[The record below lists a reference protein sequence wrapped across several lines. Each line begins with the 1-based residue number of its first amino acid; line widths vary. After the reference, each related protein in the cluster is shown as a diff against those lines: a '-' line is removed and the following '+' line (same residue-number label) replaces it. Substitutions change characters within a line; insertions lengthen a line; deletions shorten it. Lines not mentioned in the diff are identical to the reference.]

1 MYRIGIDLGGTNI
14 VAAVVDNNYQIIAKA
29 SCKTALPRP
38 AQEIVADICR
48 LSVDAVAK
56 AGITFDDVLLVGIG
70 SPGTCNRATGVVE
83 YANNLGFENLPL
95 QKMVEESL
103 GKPVYIENDAN
114 AAAYGEYVA
123 GAAKGTDSCVC
134 VTLGTGVGSG
144 IILDG
149 MILSGSNS
157 AGGELGHTVIVAGG
171 EPCTCGRKGCWESY
185 SSATALIRQTRRAME
200 ENKDSAMWELAP
212 TLDLVD
218 GRTAFDGMRQGDAAA
233 KAVVDRYIELLGCG
247 VANVINIFQP
257 DVVCIGGGIS
267 KEGSNLIDPL
277 TVQVEKERY
286 SKFCKKQ
293 TRLVRARLGND
304 AGLIGAAFLDQ
315 AE

>member
-212 TLDLVD
+212 TLDQVD
-218 GRTAFDGMRQGDAAA
+218 GRTAFDGMRKGDAAA